1 MDMRHWKDDAGNVQ
15 VVWNPDRD
23 AEYSPR
29 GDEVDGPRPPGGSEP
44 SDRGSGGRG
53 EVSPR
58 GRGQA
63 AEAVTWTNECG
74 SR

>member
-29 GDEVDGPRPPGGSEP
+29 GDEVDGPREDPNL
-44 SDRGSGGRG
+44 RI
-53 EVSPR
+53 
-58 GRGQA
+58 A
-63 AEAVTWTNECG
+63 ALEDAVRFLREDVDKLL
-74 SR
+74 RR